1 MDTHQAVAAFLGAY
15 GFDSGGISVNG
26 LIDSLLY
33 DMNRGLAEEAQ
44 KIPTALSPAED
55 MIPTWALPPASAPK
69 NTTVI
74 VIDAGGTNFRVCL
87 VSFDADGLPAISD
100 LEKFPMPATD
110 RELSKKDFFDAI
122 ASKLNHVKNKAT
134 KIGFCFSYAMHIT
147 PDQDGE
153 VIAFSKE
160 IKAPEVIGS
169 KVGES
174 LANALVAQGWTRPE
188 RIVLLNDT
196 TAALLAGAAT
206 VTRGKS
212 YDSFVGLILGT
223 GLNSAY
229 IESETIPKIQGHASI
244 PKSQIVVCESGNFN
258 KLPRSYFDIETDKAT
273 ATPGFQVYEKMCSGG
288 YIGSVVTCA
297 LNRAAEDGLFSKK
310 VADAFTA
317 DDTKITH
324 KDMDK
329 FLYFPKRNDTV
340 LGAILA
346 QGTAQDAEI
355 VYTLLDKFVDRS
367 ARLASALIAAAVI
380 KSGKGKNPASP
391 VCVVCEGTTF
401 EKTHNL
407 KPRVLGY
414 IEETL
419 ARQRHIYA
427 EIVMLENA
435 ITMGAAIAGA
445 AS

>member
-1 MDTHQAVAAFLGAY
+1 MDTHQTVAAFLGAY

-33 DMNRGLAEEAQ
+33 DMNRGLAEEAE
-44 KIPTALSPAED
+44 KIPTALGVAQS
-55 MIPTWALPPASAPK
+55 MIPTWAPPPASSPK

-87 VSFDADGLPAISD
+87 VSFDTDGKPAISD

-110 RELSKKDFFDAI
+110 RELSKKEFFDAI
-122 ASKLNHVKNKAT
+122 AVKLEHVKNKA
-134 KIGFCFSYAMHIT
+134 KRIGFCFSYAMKIT
-147 PDQDGE
+147 PDCDGE

-206 VTRGKS
+206 VSGGKS

-229 IESETIPKIQGHASI
+229 IESGKIPKIQGQPSI
-244 PKSQIVVCESGNFN
+244 PVSQIVVCESGNFN
-258 KLPRSYFDIETDKAT
+258 KVPRSYFDIEVDKT
-273 ATPGFQVYEKMCSGG
+273 TNTPGFYVLEKMCSGG

-297 LNRAAEDGLFSKK
+297 LKRAALDGLFSKK
-310 VADAFTA
+310 VADVFTG
-317 DDTKITH
+317 DVKITL
-324 KDMDK
+324 KDMDQ
-329 FLYFPKRNDTV
+329 FLYFPKRPDTI
-340 LGAILA
+340 LGAILM
-346 QGTAQDAEI
+346 QGTEQDAEI
-355 VYTLLDKFVDRS
+355 IYSLLDAFVDRS
-367 ARLASALIAAAVI
+367 ARLATALIAAAVI

-407 KPRVLGY
+407 KPRVLAY
-414 IEETL
+414 IDEAL
-419 ARQRHIYA
+419 AKQRHIYA

-445 AS
+445 TS

>member
-1 MDTHQAVAAFLGAY
+1 MDIHQTVAAFLGAY

-33 DMNRGLAEEAQ
+33 DMNRGLAEEAKGERMDASQ
-44 KIPTALSPAED
+44 D
-55 MIPTWALPPASAPK
+55 MIPTWALPPASVPK

-87 VSFDADGLPAISD
+87 VSFDADGKPTISN

-122 ASKLNHVKNKAT
+122 AIKLEHVKNKA
-134 KIGFCFSYAMHIT
+134 KRIGFCFSYAMRIT
-147 PDQDGE
+147 PDCDGE

-160 IKAPEVIGS
+160 IRAPEVIGS
-169 KVGES
+169 KVGAS
-174 LANALVAQGWTRPE
+174 LADALVAQGWTRPE

-196 TAALLAGAAT
+196 TSALLAGAAT
-206 VTRGKS
+206 VSGGKS

-229 IESETIPKIQGHASI
+229 IESGKIAKIQGQSSI
-244 PKSQIVVCESGNFN
+244 PVSQIVVCESGKFN
-258 KLPRSYFDIETDKAT
+258 KLPRSYFDIEVDKT
-273 ATPGFQVYEKMCSGG
+273 TNTPGFYVLEKMCSGG

-297 LNRAAEDGLFSKK
+297 LNRAALDGLFSKK
-310 VADAFTA
+310 VADAFA
-317 DDTKITH
+317 DGAKITL
-324 KDMDK
+324 KDMDQ
-329 FLYFPKRNDTV
+329 FLYFPKRTDTV

-346 QGTAQDAEI
+346 QGTPEDAEI
-355 VYTLLDKFVDRS
+355 TYTLLDKFVDRS
-367 ARLASALIAAAVI
+367 ARLAAALIAAAVI

-401 EKTHNL
+401 DKTHNL
-407 KPRVLGY
+407 KPRVLAY
-414 IEETL
+414 IDETL
-419 ARQRHIYA
+419 AKQRHIYA
-427 EIVMLENA
+427 EIRMLENA

-445 AS
+445 TS